1 LALTKAHRQVE
12 GSHRAAAWDAIL
24 NHVLPMRRGA
34 VVRTMNE
41 ALDLWLAYRDAVAET
56 CGLTRPNAG
65 AEPAV
70 DSLAE
75 VA

>member
-1 LALTKAHRQVE
+1 
-12 GSHRAAAWDAIL
+12 
-24 NHVLPMRRGA
+24 
-34 VVRTMNE
+34 MNE
-41 ALDLWLAYRDAVAET
+41 ALDLWNAYRDAVAET